1 MATSRHSS
9 PRMKGS
15 NNIIVM
21 PSTPVSR
28 HEEIAR
34 RAYEI
39 FLARG
44 SEHDREL
51 EHWLL
56 AEQEV
61 AARTDS
67 DRAQQD
73 SALARSRRRS
83 AI

>member
-1 MATSRHSS
+1 
-9 PRMKGS
+9 MKGS

-21 PSTPVSR
+21 PPTPVSR

-51 EHWLL
+51 EDWLL
-56 AEQEV
+56 AAQEV
-61 AARTDS
+61 AARTDI